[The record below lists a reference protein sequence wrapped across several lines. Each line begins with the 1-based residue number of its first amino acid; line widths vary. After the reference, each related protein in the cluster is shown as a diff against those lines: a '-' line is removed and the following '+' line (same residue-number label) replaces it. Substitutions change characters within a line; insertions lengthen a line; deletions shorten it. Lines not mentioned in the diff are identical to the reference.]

1 MSAPA
6 GHVPGPGGSAGFPGN
21 LLSRPPDTRTHH
33 LALHEAL
40 RVLRYE
46 NQGPWT
52 LSSTPGADGSGRCRG
67 PGRARG
73 PDTRPSRS
81 PPQTFRPPR
90 TARGGPEACS
100 RFRPASRR
108 QYEDITASIPERTR
122 VLGSFITAAPGGD
135 AITGVGGCP
144 RPPLRA
150 GRRPRAPSRRGREG
164 AAGRR
169 AARRHALGCTGVK
182 GEGTGMAGVG
192 RALGLGGPTACQGP
206 RCTERGGAASA
217 CETSSWFRG
226 PAARGVLGTEPLLL
240 GRDPVTPLSPVG
252 AHVPGGSHRRRTAAA
267 GSLQTHKFS
276 SLSEL
281 HADTCEKRD

>member
-1 MSAPA
+1 MPEGSSRSEECQTLQGTCLGQGALRGSPA
-6 GHVPGPGGSAGFPGN
+6 ICSHDPRTHARATWHFMKLCAS
-21 LLSRPPDTRTHH
+21 SDTRT
-33 LALHEAL
+33 
-40 RVLRYE
+40 RDR
-46 NQGPWT
+46 G
-52 LSSTPGADGSGRCRG
+52 PGADGSGRCRG

-182 GEGTGMAGVG
+182 GEGTGMAGG
-192 RALGLGGPTACQGP
+192 ARA
-206 RCTERGGAASA
+206 R
-217 CETSSWFRG
+217 
-226 PAARGVLGTEPLLL
+226 ARGTDRLPGSPLHGAGRSCLCLQNLL
-240 GRDPVTPLSPVG
+240 V
-252 AHVPGGSHRRRTAAA
+252 VPRSRRSGGSGDRAPPPGSRPGDTSQSRGCSRPRGLPQETRGSCRFAANA
-267 GSLQTHKFS
+267 QVL
-276 SLSEL
+276 EP
-281 HADTCEKRD
+281 E

>member
-1 MSAPA
+1 M
-6 GHVPGPGGSAGFPGN
+6 PGPGGSAGFPGN
-21 LLSRPPDTRTHH
+21 LLSRPPDTRTRH

-46 NQGPWT
+46 NQGPRT

-144 RPPLRA
+144 RPPLRQDAGHGRPAGGA
-150 GRRPRAPSRRGREG
+150 GRGPLAGGLPG
-164 AAGRR
+164 ATHW
-169 AARRHALGCTGVK
+169 AARCTGVN
-182 GEGTGMAGVG
+182 GEGMGV
-192 RALGLGGPTACQGP
+192 A
-206 RCTERGGAASA
+206 GGARARARGTNRLPGSPLHGA
-217 CETSSWFRG
+217 GRSCLCLRNLLVVPRSHRSGGSGDRAPPPGLRPGDTSQSRGCSRPRGAPTGDARQLQVRCKRTSSR
-226 PAARGVLGTEPLLL
+226 A
-240 GRDPVTPLSPVG
+240 
-252 AHVPGGSHRRRTAAA
+252 
-267 GSLQTHKFS
+267 
-276 SLSEL
+276 
-281 HADTCEKRD
+281 

>member
-1 MSAPA
+1 MPEGSSRSEECQTLQGTCLGQGALRGSPA
-6 GHVPGPGGSAGFPGN
+6 ICSHDPRTHARATWHFMKLCAS
-21 LLSRPPDTRTHH
+21 SDTRT
-33 LALHEAL
+33 
-40 RVLRYE
+40 RDR
-46 NQGPWT
+46 G
-52 LSSTPGADGSGRCRG
+52 PGADGSGRCRG

-90 TARGGPEACS
+90 TARGRPEACS

-135 AITGVGGCP
+135 AITGVSGCP

-226 PAARGVLGTEPLLL
+226 PAARGVLGTEPLLP

-252 AHVPGGSHRRRTAAA
+252 AHVPRGLPQETRGSCRFVANAQV
-267 GSLQTHKFS
+267 L
-276 SLSEL
+276 EP
-281 HADTCEKRD
+281 E

>member
-1 MSAPA
+1 MSDPA
-6 GHVPGPGGSAGFPGN
+6 GHVPGPGGSAGSPGN
-21 LLSRPPDTRTHH
+21 LLSRPPDTRTRHS
-33 LALHEAL
+33 ALHEAL

-46 NQGPWT
+46 NQGPRT
-52 LSSTPGADGSGRCRG
+52 RSGRLRALPGARTCAG
-67 PGRARG
+67 PRHPSLPLPAPDLPASADCEGRARG
-73 PDTRPSRS
+73 VLPV
-81 PPQTFRPPR
+81 
-90 TARGGPEACS
+90 
-100 RFRPASRR
+100 RPASRR

-122 VLGSFITAAPGGD
+122 VPGSFITAAPGGD

-150 GRRPRAPSRRGREG
+150 GHRPRAPSRRGREG

-182 GEGTGMAGVG
+182 GEETGVSRGG

-226 PAARGVLGTEPLLL
+226 PAARGVLGTEPLLP

-252 AHVPGGSHRRRTAAA
+252 AHIPGGSHRRRVAAA